1 MEQWTPIKNYEGFYE
16 ISNTGKVKSL
26 INRYKTKTNQELLPY
41 IDKKGYHRVTL
52 SKPTKARFL
61 IHRLVAEHFVEKQQ
75 GCDRIS

>member
-41 IDKKGYHRVTL
+41 IDKKRVPQ
-52 SKPTKARFL
+52 SYF
-61 IHRLVAEHFVEKQQ
+61 I
-75 GCDRIS
+75 